1 MVEKSTEQN
10 SAQGLSS
17 EFVSTVINAIEY
29 GKKDQ
34 FLELI
39 GELHEADVA
48 DLIEQITPEQ
58 RAALISIW
66 GQNFDFDV
74 VGELDEKIRDEVV
87 ALIPPNKIV
96 SSVGEMESDEI
107 VDIVEDLEPEQKN
120 RIINALPEP
129 DQAAVEM
136 AFRYP
141 EDTAGRIMQRRMVM
155 APEGARVG
163 QTIDQLRQNH
173 NLPDDFY
180 HIIIV
185 NPVMKPIGQVPLGRL
200 MASQRDVELSMIAD
214 EDFRTIPD
222 HQDQHDVAYAFNQ
235 YHLISAP
242 VTNSSGQLVGVIT
255 IDDAMNVLDE
265 EAEEDLLRLGG
276 VSDESLTDRVWGITK
291 QRFPWLIVNLFTAI
305 LASIVIY
312 HFSSTI
318 EAIVALAVLMP
329 IVASMGGN
337 AGTQSLTVAVRA
349 IATKDLTDSNSWRVI
364 KREGL
369 VGLINGLIFALIIG
383 SVGYFWYG
391 YQALG
396 VVLGAAMI
404 ITMLVAGLSGILIPL
419 GLKKVKVDP
428 AVASSVFVTTLTDVV
443 GFLAFL
449 GLAAVILL

>member
-39 GELHEADVA
+39 GDLHEADVA

-66 GQNFDFDV
+66 GQNCDFDV

>member
-39 GELHEADVA
+39 GDLHEADVA

>member
-214 EDFRTIPD
+214 EDFQTIPD

-369 VGLINGLIFALIIG
+369 VGLINGLIL
-383 SVGYFWYG
+383 
-391 YQALG
+391 
-396 VVLGAAMI
+396 
-404 ITMLVAGLSGILIPL
+404 P
-419 GLKKVKVDP
+419 
-428 AVASSVFVTTLTDVV
+428 
-443 GFLAFL
+443 
-449 GLAAVILL
+449 